1 MTMVKRIWQPKGKPR
16 REGLSWHERWDA
28 EDLGVIAAWEVGRE
42 LRDRGSPLAALAE
55 RDELPVL
62 PWKGG
67 VAQRI
72 KKKRKYGTLKYLAE
86 WQGLRG
92 DDLDIDLD
100 DEVELTCSK
109 TGMTVIYTPDREKY
123 REA

>member
-1 MTMVKRIWQPKGKPR
+1 MTMGKRIWQSKQTPR

-28 EDLGVIAAWEVGRE
+28 EDFGVISAWEVGRE
-42 LRDRGSPLAALAE
+42 LREKGSPLAAMAE

-72 KKKRKYGTLKYLAE
+72 KKNRKYGTLWYLAE
-86 WQGLRG
+86 WKGLRG

-100 DEVELTCSK
+100 EEVELTCSK
-109 TGMTVIYTPDREKY
+109 TGMTVIYTLDRKKY

>member
-1 MTMVKRIWQPKGKPR
+1 MGKRIRQRKETPR
-16 REGLSWHERWDA
+16 RERLSWDERWNA
-28 EDLGVIAAWEVGRE
+28 EDCGVITAWEVGRE
-42 LRDRGSPLAALAE
+42 LREKGSPLAAMAE

-67 VAQRI
+67 VARRI
-72 KKKRKYGTLKYLAE
+72 KKERKYGTLWYLAE

-100 DEVELTCSK
+100 EEVELTCSK
-109 TGMTVIYTPDREKY
+109 TGMTVIYTLDREKY

>member
-1 MTMVKRIWQPKGKPR
+1 MGKRIWKPKDTPGR
-16 REGLSWHERWDA
+16 QGLSWHERWSA
-28 EDLGVIAAWEVGRE
+28 EDRGVIAAWEVGRE
-42 LRDRGSPLAALAE
+42 LREKGSPLAAMAA
-55 RDELPVL
+55 RGELPVL

-72 KKKRKYGTLKYLAE
+72 KKQRKYGTLCYLAE

-100 DEVELTCSK
+100 EEVELTCAK

>member
-1 MTMVKRIWQPKGKPR
+1 MTMGKRIWQPKETPR

-28 EDLGVIAAWEVGRE
+28 EDRGVIAAWEVGRE
-42 LRDRGSPLAALAE
+42 LRERGSPLAALAE

-67 VAQRI
+67 VARRI
-72 KKKRKYGTLKYLAE
+72 KKTRKYGTLLYLAE

-92 DDLDIDLD
+92 DDLAIDLD
-100 DEVELTCSK
+100 NEVELTCSK
-109 TGMTVIYTPDREKY
+109 TNMTVIYTLDREKY
-123 REA
+123 KEA